1 LTENNPAKKRKKFK
15 KMYQQIEELMQQK
28 NLSDKQKKIV
38 KETYIYIKKKPKTE
52 QEMSVFI
59 DNIVNY
65 YS

>member
-1 LTENNPAKKRKKFK
+1 
-15 KMYQQIEELMQQK
+15 MYQQIEELMQQK

-52 QEMSVFI
+52 QEMNVFI